1 MTRMSV
7 WKAFGY
13 TVAVGTGL
21 QIVRKVPIILD
32 CIICSVAKNKF
43 PDIYEQVKNKIE
55 K

>member
-1 MTRMSV
+1 MTKMTV

-32 CIICSVAKNKF
+32 CIISSITKRKF

>member
-1 MTRMSV
+1 MTV

-43 PDIYEQVKNKIE
+43 PDMYDMVKEKIE